1 MPKSPR
7 LWLFAGGLALVVAL
21 LFYKAKKASKAEFLA
36 FMEGIA
42 PEIEERYG
50 IMPIITVT
58 QASLESDF
66 GQSGLAVDGKN
77 LYGLKVSSQWL
88 ADGKPTWSGVTS
100 EFVKKL
106 GIDTEIK
113 ITDTFKKYGSW
124 RASVLDWAE
133 LISGPYKTAYRYA
146 QTGDLL
152 GYGSAIYN
160 TGYSTHPDYRGLL
173 ASTANDSATMER
185 TA

>member
-1 MPKSPR
+1 MPKSAR
-7 LWLFAGGLALVVAL
+7 LWLFGGGLALVVAL
-21 LFYKAKKASKAEFLA
+21 FSYKAKKASKAEFLA

-50 IMPIITVT
+50 IKPVITIT

-66 GQSGLAVDGKN
+66 GQSGLATGGLN
-77 LYGLKVSSQWL
+77 LYGIKVSSQWL
-88 ADGKPTWSGVTS
+88 ADKKPVWTGVTS

-113 ITDTFKKYGSW
+113 ITDAFKKYPSW
-124 RASVLDWAE
+124 RASVFDWAE
-133 LISGPYKTAYRYA
+133 LISGKYKTAYKHA

-152 GYGSAIYN
+152 AYGSAIYN

-173 ASTANDSATMER
+173 ASTANDIATMER